1 MESAICDRGYYIF
14 HQGVDVGVGVG
25 VSVKVGVNV
34 GVGVAV
40 GAVVG
45 ERVAVAGIGVSVGFF
60 TTMVTDNVAPNKFFP
75 SDMRQELVYVPG
87 SVGAPISTETSAQL
101 QTGTFLWI
109 LPVSPSKVLPP
120 VWTR

>member
-1 MESAICDRGYYIF
+1 MDYVEAKYYIF
-14 HQGVDVGVGVG
+14 YQGMDVGVGVG
-25 VSVKVGVNV
+25 VSVKVGVK
-34 GVGVAV
+34 VGVAV

-45 ERVAVAGIGVSVGFF
+45 ERVAVAGIGVSVGFS
-60 TTMVTDNVAPNKFFP
+60 TTMVTDNAAPNKFFP

-87 SVGAPISTETSAQL
+87 SVGAPIDTETSAQL